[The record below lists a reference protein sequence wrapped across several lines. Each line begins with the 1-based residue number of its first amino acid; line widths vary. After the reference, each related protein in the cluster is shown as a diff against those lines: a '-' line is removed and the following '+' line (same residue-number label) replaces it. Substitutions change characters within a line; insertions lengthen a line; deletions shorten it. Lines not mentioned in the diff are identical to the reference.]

1 MVQKLVQRFARQRFL
16 WCKNL
21 CKGLQLY
28 DQLKNTCIYDV
39 SVMHPM
45 FQSELILD
53 IENGHFSLE
62 QLMVKWVVVVFY
74 PAQHL

>member
-1 MVQKLVQRFARQRFL
+1 MVQRFARQRFL

-21 CKGLQLY
+21 WKGLQLY
-28 DQLKNTCIYDV
+28 DQLKSTCIYDV
-39 SVMHPM
+39 SVMHPE

-62 QLMVKWVVVVFY
+62 QLMVKWVPVVFY
-74 PAQHL
+74 LVKHL